1 MFGCVETPKGLNKAI
16 IVHTSIGCDPR
27 TMHRRAGHCRAH
39 RVAEVIE
46 NWPPVHSKSIKAF
59 VVSAGAV
66 IAPAAGMKWLVFV
79 HICDCSYLDDRRW
92 TKRGDR
98 SDRLER

>member
-46 NWPPVHSKSIKAF
+46 TGHQFTPSQS
-59 VVSAGAV
+59 
-66 IAPAAGMKWLVFV
+66 
-79 HICDCSYLDDRRW
+79 RRLW
-92 TKRGDR
+92 CPR
-98 SDRLER
+98 ER